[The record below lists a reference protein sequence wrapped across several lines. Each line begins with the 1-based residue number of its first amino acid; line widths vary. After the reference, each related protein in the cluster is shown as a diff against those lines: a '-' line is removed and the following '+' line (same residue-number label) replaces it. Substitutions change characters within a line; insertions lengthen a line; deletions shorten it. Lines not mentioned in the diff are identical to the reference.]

1 MSPHQGI
8 KQRMLKN
15 VTEVA
20 TTVCGVVLL
29 IKGDKY
35 LISIS
40 GCGVELLIKGDKYLN
55 KYKWVWCS
63 TSYQRR

>member
-1 MSPHQGI
+1 M
-8 KQRMLKN
+8 QRMLKN

-35 LISIS
+35 L
-40 GCGVELLIKGDKYLN
+40 N
-55 KYKWVWCS
+55 KYK
-63 TSYQRR
+63 